1 MLNQKKLGL
10 GVEDFKEIITFD
22 YYYIDK
28 TKFIEEILLD
38 GAKIKLFCRPRRF
51 GKTLNI
57 STLRYFFDIKNREK
71 NRKLFNG
78 LYIENSPMINEQGK
92 YPVIFLTMKGI
103 DSSSWNGA
111 IKNIRDKIFELYNE
125 YDGKINHILTKNENK
140 VFNKFAGKES
150 DEEEL
155 KTSLSF
161 LTSLLYKYYNQ
172 KVIVLIDEYDSPIIS
187 AYENGYYNEA
197 VNFFKGFYGDVL
209 KTNEYLHMGVLTGIV
224 RVAQA
229 GIFSD
234 LNNIENYTILN
245 KKYSQYFGLL
255 EAEVEKALQDYDVS
269 YKLEEVK
276 SWYNGYRFGDSE
288 VYNPLSILKFL
299 SNQELGA
306 YWINTSGNA
315 VIKELLKNSDK
326 MVFDTL
332 NNLFNGKETVVYIS
346 QSIALGN
353 NLSPDDL
360 WELLLFSGYLTVKEK
375 IDMNTYFVR
384 IPNNEIMTFF
394 KNLFVDII
402 FNGLGTISRLKV
414 ALLTKNLEEIISC
427 LENLVLNAMST
438 YDIRNKEAQNSDK
451 NLRLCL
457 NNHSRSEE
465 LLDYWKNP
473 YQTLLEGFLYGL
485 EGTYLSIPN
494 FESGDGRPDIILKPI
509 LKNKPAYILEL
520 KRLKDRTV
528 EKELEEAL
536 NQIKTN
542 RYDTLLKREG
552 INDITNIAL
561 VFDGKRVYHKIE
573 K

>member
-1 MLNQKKLGL
+1 MSKQKRLGL
-10 GVEDFKEIITFD
+10 GVDDFKKIRTLD

-28 TKFIEEILLD
+28 TKFIEDILLD
-38 GAKIKLFCRPRRF
+38 GADIKLLCRPRRF
-51 GKTLNI
+51 GKTLNM
-57 STLRYFFDIKNREK
+57 STLRYFFDIENKEE

-78 LYIENSPMINEQGK
+78 LYIENSPMIREQGK
-92 YPVIFLTMKGI
+92 YPVIFISFKGI
-103 DSSSWNGA
+103 NTLTFENLIERIKDRISTLYRSYSFL
-111 IKNIRDKIFELYNE
+111 IKNFNEFEIE
-125 YDGKINHILTKNENK
+125 KFKNITNS
-140 VFNKFAGKES
+140 NIDTIQLES
-150 DEEEL
+150 
-155 KTSLSF
+155 SLLF
-161 LTSLLYKYYNQ
+161 LSEVLYKYYDE
-172 KVIVLIDEYDSPIIS
+172 KVIILIDEYDIPLLT

-197 VNFFKGFYGDVL
+197 ITFFKGFYGDVL

-245 KKYSQYFGLL
+245 KKYSQHFGLL
-255 EAEVEKALQDYDVS
+255 ENEVEKALQDYNVS

-276 SWYNGYRFGDSE
+276 SWYNGYRFGNSE

-299 SNQELGA
+299 STEELGA
-306 YWINTSGNA
+306 YWINTSGNTL
-315 VIKELLKNSDK
+315 IKELLKNSDK
-326 MVFDTL
+326 TVFDTL

-346 QSIALGN
+346 QSITLGN

-414 ALLTKNLEEIISC
+414 ALLTKNLDEIVSC
-427 LENLVLNAMST
+427 LENLVVNAMST
-438 YDIRNKEAQNSDK
+438 YDTDK
-451 NLRLCL
+451 RY
-457 NNHSRSEE
+457 E
-465 LLDYWKNP
+465 NP
-473 YQTLLEGFLYGL
+473 YQTLLAGFLHGL

-494 FESGDGRPDIILKPI
+494 FESGDGRPDIILKPMA
-509 LKNKPAYILEL
+509 KNKPAYILEL
-520 KRLKDRTV
+520 KRLKDRPV

-536 NQIKTN
+536 NQIKIN

-552 INDITNIAL
+552 ISDITNIAL
-561 VFDGKRVYHKIE
+561 VFDRKRVYHKIE

>member
-1 MLNQKKLGL
+1 MSKQKRLGL
-10 GVEDFKEIITFD
+10 GVEDFKKIRTLD

-28 TKFIEEILLD
+28 TKFIEDILLD
-38 GAKIKLFCRPRRF
+38 GADIKLFCRPRRF
-51 GKTLNI
+51 GKTLNM
-57 STLRYFFDIKNREK
+57 STLRYFFDIENKEE

-78 LYIENSPMINEQGK
+78 LYIENSPMISEQGK
-92 YPVIFLTMKGI
+92 YPVIFFTMKDIRGNNFKEFI
-103 DSSSWNGA
+103 EDIELLIISI
-111 IKNIRDKIFELYNE
+111 IKEYQGLKDVCFPEEIQLFENLQFR
-125 YDGKINHILTKNENK
+125 KASL
-140 VFNKFAGKES
+140 S
-150 DEEEL
+150 EL
-155 KTSLSF
+155 KRALKFITE
-161 LTSLLYKYYNQ
+161 LLYRKYNQ
-172 KVIVLIDEYDSPIIS
+172 QVILLIDEYDYPIIT
-187 AYENGYYNEA
+187 AYEKGYYDE
-197 VNFFKGFYGDVL
+197 VKDFIKGFYGDVL

-245 KKYSQYFGLL
+245 KKYSQHFGLL
-255 EAEVEKALQDYDVS
+255 EDEVEKALQDYNVS
-269 YKLEEVK
+269 YKLDEVK

-299 SNQELGA
+299 STEELGA
-306 YWINTSGNA
+306 YWINTSGNTL
-315 VIKELLKNSDK
+315 IKELLKNSDK
-326 MVFDTL
+326 TVFDTL

-346 QSIALGN
+346 QSITLGN

-402 FNGLGTISRLKV
+402 FNGLGTISRLKI
-414 ALLTKNLEEIISC
+414 ALLTKNLDEIVSC
-427 LENLVLNAMST
+427 LENLVVNAMST
-438 YDIRNKEAQNSDK
+438 YDTDK
-451 NLRLCL
+451 RY
-457 NNHSRSEE
+457 E
-465 LLDYWKNP
+465 NP
-473 YQTLLEGFLYGL
+473 YQTLLAGFLHGL

-509 LKNKPAYILEL
+509 AKNKPAYILEL
-520 KRLKDRTV
+520 KRLKDRPV

-536 NQIKTN
+536 NQIKIN

-561 VFDGKRVYHKIE
+561 VFDRKRVYHKIE

>member
-1 MLNQKKLGL
+1 MPKQKRLGL

-28 TKFIEEILLD
+28 TKLIEEILFD

-51 GKTLNI
+51 GKTLNM
-57 STLRYFFDIKNREK
+57 STLRYFFDIENKEE

-78 LYIENSPMINEQGK
+78 LYIENSPMISEQGK
-92 YPVIFLTMKGI
+92 YPVIFFTMKDIRGNNFKEFI
-103 DSSSWNGA
+103 EDIELLIISI
-111 IKNIRDKIFELYNE
+111 IKEYQGLKDVCFPEEIQLFENLQFR
-125 YDGKINHILTKNENK
+125 KASL
-140 VFNKFAGKES
+140 S
-150 DEEEL
+150 EL
-155 KTSLSF
+155 KRALKFITE
-161 LTSLLYKYYNQ
+161 LLYRKNNQ
-172 KVIVLIDEYDSPIIS
+172 QVILLIDEYDYPIIT
-187 AYENGYYNEA
+187 AYEKGYYDE
-197 VNFFKGFYGDVL
+197 VKDFIKGFYGDVL

-245 KKYSQYFGLL
+245 KKYSQHFGLL
-255 EAEVEKALQDYDVS
+255 ENEVEKALQDYNVS
-269 YKLEEVK
+269 YKLDEVK

-299 SNQELGA
+299 STEELGA
-306 YWINTSGNA
+306 YWINTSGNTL
-315 VIKELLKNSDK
+315 IKELLKNSDK
-326 MVFDTL
+326 TVFDTL

-346 QSIALGN
+346 QSITLGN

-402 FNGLGTISRLKV
+402 FNGLGTISRLKI
-414 ALLTKNLEEIISC
+414 ALLTKNLDEIVSC

-438 YDIRNKEAQNSDK
+438 YDTDK
-451 NLRLCL
+451 RY
-457 NNHSRSEE
+457 E
-465 LLDYWKNP
+465 NP
-473 YQTLLEGFLYGL
+473 YQTLLAGFLHGL

-494 FESGDGRPDIILKPI
+494 FESGDGRPDIILKPMA
-509 LKNKPAYILEL
+509 KNKPAYILEL
-520 KRLKDRTV
+520 KRLKDRSV
-528 EKELEEAL
+528 EKELDEAL
-536 NQIKTN
+536 NQIKIN

>member
-1 MLNQKKLGL
+1 MSKQKRLGL
-10 GVEDFKEIITFD
+10 GVDDFKKIRTLD

-28 TKFIEEILLD
+28 TKFIEDILLD
-38 GAKIKLFCRPRRF
+38 GADIKLLCRPRRF
-51 GKTLNI
+51 GKTLNM
-57 STLRYFFDIKNREK
+57 STLRYFFDIENKEE

-78 LYIENSPMINEQGK
+78 LYIENSPMISEQGK
-92 YPVIFLTMKGI
+92 YPVIFISFKGI
-103 DSSSWNGA
+103 NTLTFENLIERIKDRISTLYRSYSFL
-111 IKNIRDKIFELYNE
+111 IKNFNEFEIE
-125 YDGKINHILTKNENK
+125 KFKNITNS
-140 VFNKFAGKES
+140 NIDTIQLES
-150 DEEEL
+150 
-155 KTSLSF
+155 SLLF
-161 LTSLLYKYYNQ
+161 LSEVLYKYYDE
-172 KVIVLIDEYDSPIIS
+172 KVIILIDEYDIPLLT

-197 VNFFKGFYGDVL
+197 INFFKGFYGDVL

-245 KKYSQYFGLL
+245 KKYSQHFGLL
-255 EAEVEKALQDYDVS
+255 ENEVEKALQDYNVS
-269 YKLEEVK
+269 YKLDEVK

-299 SNQELGA
+299 STEELGA
-306 YWINTSGNA
+306 YWINTSGNTL
-315 VIKELLKNSDK
+315 IKELLKNSDK
-326 MVFDTL
+326 TVFDTL

-346 QSIALGN
+346 QSITLGN

-414 ALLTKNLEEIISC
+414 ALLTKNLDEIVSC

-438 YDIRNKEAQNSDK
+438 YDTDK
-451 NLRLCL
+451 RY
-457 NNHSRSEE
+457 E
-465 LLDYWKNP
+465 NP
-473 YQTLLEGFLYGL
+473 YQTLLAGFLHGL

-494 FESGDGRPDIILKPI
+494 FESGDGRPDIILKPMA
-509 LKNKPAYILEL
+509 KNKPAYILEL
-520 KRLKDRTV
+520 KRLKDRPV

-536 NQIKTN
+536 NQIKIN

>member
-1 MLNQKKLGL
+1 MSKQKRLGL
-10 GVEDFKEIITFD
+10 GVDDFKKIRTLD

-28 TKFIEEILLD
+28 TKFIEDILLD
-38 GAKIKLFCRPRRF
+38 GADIKLLCRPRRF
-51 GKTLNI
+51 GKTLNM
-57 STLRYFFDIKNREK
+57 STLRYFFDIENKEE

-78 LYIENSPMINEQGK
+78 LYIENSPMISEQGK
-92 YPVIFLTMKGI
+92 YPVIFFTMKDIRGNNFKEFI
-103 DSSSWNGA
+103 EDIELLIISI
-111 IKNIRDKIFELYNE
+111 IKEYQGLKDVCFPEEIQLFENLQFR
-125 YDGKINHILTKNENK
+125 KASL
-140 VFNKFAGKES
+140 S
-150 DEEEL
+150 EL
-155 KTSLSF
+155 KRALKFITE
-161 LTSLLYKYYNQ
+161 LLYRKYNQ
-172 KVIVLIDEYDSPIIS
+172 QVILLIDEYDYPIIT
-187 AYENGYYNEA
+187 AYEKGYYDE
-197 VNFFKGFYGDVL
+197 VKDFIKGFYGDVL

-245 KKYSQYFGLL
+245 KKYSQHFGLL
-255 EAEVEKALQDYDVS
+255 EDEVEKALQDYNVS
-269 YKLEEVK
+269 YKLDEVK
-276 SWYNGYRFGDSE
+276 SWYNGYRFGNSE

-299 SNQELGA
+299 STEELGA
-306 YWINTSGNA
+306 YWINTSGNTL
-315 VIKELLKNSDK
+315 IKELLKNSDK
-326 MVFDTL
+326 TVFDTL

-346 QSIALGN
+346 QSITLGN

-402 FNGLGTISRLKV
+402 FNGLGTISRLKI
-414 ALLTKNLEEIISC
+414 ALLTKNLDEIVRC
-427 LENLVLNAMST
+427 LENLVVNAMST
-438 YDIRNKEAQNSDK
+438 YDTDK
-451 NLRLCL
+451 RY
-457 NNHSRSEE
+457 E
-465 LLDYWKNP
+465 NP
-473 YQTLLEGFLYGL
+473 YQTLLAGFLHGL

-509 LKNKPAYILEL
+509 AKNKPAYILEL
-520 KRLKDRTV
+520 KRLKDRPV

-536 NQIKTN
+536 NQIKIN

-552 INDITNIAL
+552 ISDITNIAL
-561 VFDGKRVYHKIE
+561 VFDRKRVYHKIE

>member
-1 MLNQKKLGL
+1 MFKQKKLGL

-28 TKFIEEILLD
+28 TKFIEDILLD

-51 GKTLNI
+51 GKTLNM
-57 STLRYFFDIKNREK
+57 STLRYFFDIENREE

-78 LYIENSPMINEQGK
+78 LYIENSPMMREQGK
-92 YPVIFLTMKGI
+92 YPIIFISMKGI
-103 DSSSWNGA
+103 GGLTWKVSFNSIKSKIKELFREYIFLIDSLDKYTLMEFEKYLTSDFDEVLS
-111 IKNIRDKIFELYNE
+111 KN
-125 YDGKINHILTKNENK
+125 
-140 VFNKFAGKES
+140 S
-150 DEEEL
+150 L
-155 KTSLSF
+155 KF
-161 LTSLLYKYYNQ
+161 LTEILYKFYKE
-172 KVIVLIDEYDSPIIS
+172 KVILLIDEYDSPIIS

-197 VNFFKGFYGDVL
+197 INFFKGFYGDVL

-255 EAEVEKALQDYDVS
+255 EDEVKKALLDYDVS
-269 YKLEEVK
+269 YKLEAVK

-299 SNQELGA
+299 STQELGA

-315 VIKELLKNSDK
+315 LIKELLKNSDK
-326 MVFDTL
+326 TVFDIL

-375 IDMNTYFVR
+375 IDMNTYFVK
-384 IPNNEIMTFF
+384 IPNKEIMTFF

-438 YDIRNKEAQNSDK
+438 YDTDK
-451 NLRLCL
+451 RY
-457 NNHSRSEE
+457 E
-465 LLDYWKNP
+465 NP

-528 EKELEEAL
+528 EKELDEAL

-542 RYDTLLKREG
+542 RYDTLLKKEE

-573 K
+573 R

>member
-1 MLNQKKLGL
+1 MLNKKKLGL
-10 GVEDFKEIITFD
+10 GVEDFKEIISFD

-51 GKTLNI
+51 GKTLNM
-57 STLRYFFDIKNREK
+57 STLRYFFDIKNRED

-103 DSSSWNGA
+103 DSSNWNGA

-125 YDGKINHILTKNENK
+125 YDGKINHILTENENK

-187 AYENGYYNEA
+187 AYENGYYSEA
-197 VNFFKGFYGDVL
+197 ITFFKGLYGNVL
-209 KTNEYLHMGVLTGIV
+209 KTNQYLHMGVLTGIV

-245 KKYSQYFGLL
+245 DEYSQYFGLL
-255 EAEVEKALQDYDVS
+255 EEEVEKSLLDYGVS
-269 YKLEEVK
+269 YKLEEVRF
-276 SWYNGYRFGDSE
+276 WYNGYKFGDSE

-299 SNQELGA
+299 KTKKLEA

-315 VIKELLKNSDK
+315 LIKELLKNSDK
-326 MVFDTL
+326 TVFDTL
-332 NNLFNGKETVVYIS
+332 NKLFNGKETVVYIS

-375 IDMNTYFVR
+375 IDMNTYFVK

-402 FNGLGTISRLKV
+402 FNGLGTINKLKF
-414 ALLTKNLEEIISC
+414 ALSTKNLDEIISY

-438 YDIRNKEAQNSDK
+438 YDTDK
-451 NLRLCL
+451 RY
-457 NNHSRSEE
+457 E
-465 LLDYWKNP
+465 NP
-473 YQTLLEGFLYGL
+473 YQTLLAGFLYGL

-509 LKNKPAYILEL
+509 AKNKPAYILEL
-520 KRLKDRTV
+520 KRLKDRPV

-536 NQIKTN
+536 NQIKLN

-561 VFDGKRVYHKIE
+561 VFDRKRVYHKIE

>member
-1 MLNQKKLGL
+1 MLKQKKLGL

-28 TKFIEEILLD
+28 TKFIEDILFD

-51 GKTLNI
+51 GKTLNM
-57 STLRYFFDIKNREK
+57 STLRYFFDIKNREE
-71 NRKLFNG
+71 NRKLFND
-78 LYIENSPMINEQGK
+78 LYIENSPMISEQGK
-92 YPVIFLTMKGI
+92 YPVIFFSMKDIRGNNFKEFI
-103 DSSSWNGA
+103 EEIELLIINI
-111 IKNIRDKIFELYNE
+111 IKEYQGLKNMCFPEEIQLFENLQFRKAN
-125 YDGKINHILTKNENK
+125 
-140 VFNKFAGKES
+140 FS
-150 DEEEL
+150 EL
-155 KTSLSF
+155 KRALKFITE
-161 LTSLLYKYYNQ
+161 LLYRKYNQ
-172 KVIVLIDEYDSPIIS
+172 QVILLIDEYDYPIIT
-187 AYENGYYNEA
+187 AYEKGYYDE
-197 VNFFKGFYGDVL
+197 VKDFIKGFYGDVL
-209 KTNEYLHMGVLTGIV
+209 KTNQYLHMGVLTGIV

-245 KKYSQYFGLL
+245 DEYSQYFGLL
-255 EAEVEKALQDYDVS
+255 EDEVEKSLQDYGVS
-269 YKLEEVK
+269 YKLDEVK
-276 SWYNGYRFGDSE
+276 SWYNGYKFGDSE

-299 SNQELGA
+299 KTKKLEA
-306 YWINTSGNA
+306 YWINTSGNTL
-315 VIKELLKNSDK
+315 IKELLKNSEK

-332 NNLFNGKETVVYIS
+332 NNLFNRKETVVYIS
-346 QSIALGN
+346 QSIALGS
-353 NLSPDDL
+353 NLSSDDL

-414 ALLTKNLEEIISC
+414 ALLTKNLDEIISC

-438 YDIRNKEAQNSDK
+438 YDTDK
-451 NLRLCL
+451 RY
-457 NNHSRSEE
+457 E
-465 LLDYWKNP
+465 NP
-473 YQTLLEGFLYGL
+473 YQTLLAGFLYGL
-485 EGTYLSIPN
+485 EGTYFSIPN

-509 LKNKPAYILEL
+509 EKNKPAYILEL

-528 EKELEEAL
+528 EKELGEAL
-536 NQIKTN
+536 NQIKVN

-552 INDITNIAL
+552 IADITNIAL

>member
-28 TKFIEEILLD
+28 TKFIEDILFD
-38 GAKIKLFCRPRRF
+38 GSKIKLFCRPRRF
-51 GKTLNI
+51 GKTLNM
-57 STLRYFFDIKNREK
+57 STLRYFFDIKNREE

-78 LYIENSPMINEQGK
+78 LYIENSPMMSEQGK

-125 YDGKINHILTKNENK
+125 YDGKINHILTENENK

-187 AYENGYYNEA
+187 AYENGYYSEA
-197 VNFFKGFYGDVL
+197 ITFFKGLYGNVL
-209 KTNEYLHMGVLTGIV
+209 KTNQYLHMGVLTGIV

-245 KKYSQYFGLL
+245 DEYSQYFGLL
-255 EAEVEKALQDYDVS
+255 EEEVEKALLDYGVS

-276 SWYNGYRFGDSE
+276 SWYNGYKFGDSE

-299 SNQELGA
+299 KTKRLEA
-306 YWINTSGNA
+306 YWVNTSGNA
-315 VIKELLKNSDK
+315 LIKELLKNSDK
-326 MVFDTL
+326 TVFDTL

-346 QSIALGN
+346 QSIALGK

-375 IDMNTYFVR
+375 IDMSTYFVK

-402 FNGLGTISRLKV
+402 FNGLGTINKLKF
-414 ALLTKNLEEIISC
+414 ALSTKNLDEIISC

-438 YDIRNKEAQNSDK
+438 YDTDK
-451 NLRLCL
+451 RY
-457 NNHSRSEE
+457 E
-465 LLDYWKNP
+465 NP
-473 YQTLLEGFLYGL
+473 YQTLLAGFLYGL
-485 EGTYLSIPN
+485 EGAYFSVPN

-509 LKNKPAYILEL
+509 VKNKPAYILEL
-520 KRLKDRTV
+520 KRLKDRPV
-528 EKELEEAL
+528 EKELDEAL
-536 NQIKTN
+536 NQIKIN

>member
-10 GVEDFKEIITFD
+10 GVEDFKEIIEQD

-28 TKFIEEILLD
+28 TKFIEELLLD

-51 GKTLNI
+51 GKTLNM
-57 STLRYFFDIKNREK
+57 STLRYFFDIENREE

-78 LYIENSPMINEQGK
+78 LYIENSPMMREQGK
-92 YPVIFLTMKGI
+92 YPLIFISMKGI
-103 DSSSWNGA
+103 GGLNWEVSFNSIKSKIKELFREYIFLIDSLDKYTLMEFEKYLTSDFDEALS
-111 IKNIRDKIFELYNE
+111 KN
-125 YDGKINHILTKNENK
+125 
-140 VFNKFAGKES
+140 S
-150 DEEEL
+150 L
-155 KTSLSF
+155 KF
-161 LTSLLYKYYNQ
+161 LTEILYKFYKE
-172 KVIVLIDEYDSPIIS
+172 KVILLIDEYDSPIIS

-197 VNFFKGFYGDVL
+197 INFFKGFYGDVL

-255 EAEVEKALQDYDVS
+255 EDEVEKALLDYDVS

-299 SNQELGA
+299 STQELGA

-315 VIKELLKNSDK
+315 LIKELLKNSDK
-326 MVFDTL
+326 MVFDIL
-332 NNLFNGKETVVYIS
+332 NSLFNGKETVVYIS

-360 WELLLFSGYLTVKEK
+360 WELLLFSGYLTIKEK

-394 KNLFVDII
+394 KNLYVDII

-414 ALLTKNLEEIISC
+414 ALLTKNLDEIISC

-438 YDIRNKEAQNSDK
+438 YDTDK
-451 NLRLCL
+451 RY
-457 NNHSRSEE
+457 E
-465 LLDYWKNP
+465 NP
-473 YQTLLEGFLYGL
+473 YQNLLAGFLHGL
-485 EGTYLSIPN
+485 EGTYFSIPN
-494 FESGDGRPDIILKPI
+494 YESGYGRPDLILKPVV
-509 LKNKPAYILEL
+509 KTKPAYILEL
-520 KRLKDRTV
+520 KRLKDRAV
-528 EKELEEAL
+528 EKELDEAL

>member
-1 MLNQKKLGL
+1 MLKQKKLGL
-10 GVEDFKEIITFD
+10 GVEDFKEIITSD

-28 TKFIEEILLD
+28 TKFVEDILLD

-51 GKTLNI
+51 GKTLNM
-57 STLRYFFDIKNREK
+57 STLKYFFDIENRED

-78 LYIENSPMINEQGK
+78 LYIENSPMIKEQGK

-103 DSSSWNGA
+103 DSSNWNGA
-111 IKNIRDKIFELYNE
+111 IKNVRDKIFKLYSE
-125 YDGKINHILTKNENK
+125 YDGKINYILTDNENK

-172 KVIVLIDEYDSPIIS
+172 KVIILIDEYDSPIIS

-245 KKYSQYFGLL
+245 RKYSQYFGLL

-276 SWYNGYRFGDSE
+276 SWYNGYKFGDSE

-306 YWINTSGNA
+306 YWINTSGNTL
-315 VIKELLKNSDK
+315 IKELLKNSDK

-332 NNLFNGKETVVYIS
+332 NNLFYGKETVVYIS

-414 ALLTKNLEEIISC
+414 ALLSKNLDEVISC
-427 LENLVLNAMST
+427 FENLVLNAMST
-438 YDIRNKEAQNSDK
+438 YDTDK
-451 NLRLCL
+451 RY
-457 NNHSRSEE
+457 E
-465 LLDYWKNP
+465 NP
-473 YQTLLEGFLYGL
+473 YQTLLAGFLHGL
-485 EGTYLSIPN
+485 EGTYFSLPN
-494 FESGDGRPDIILKPI
+494 FESGDGRADIILKPVV
-509 LKNKPAYILEL
+509 KNKPAYILEL
-520 KRLKDRTV
+520 KRLKDRTI

-536 NQIKTN
+536 NQIKIN
-542 RYDTLLKREG
+542 RYNTLLKREG
-552 INDITNIAL
+552 VTDITNIAL

>member
-1 MLNQKKLGL
+1 MSKQKRLGL
-10 GVEDFKEIITFD
+10 GVDDFKKIRTLD

-28 TKFIEEILLD
+28 TKFIEDILLD
-38 GAKIKLFCRPRRF
+38 GADIKLLCRPRRF
-51 GKTLNI
+51 GKTLNM
-57 STLRYFFDIKNREK
+57 STLRYFFDIENKEE

-78 LYIENSPMINEQGK
+78 LYIENSPMISEQGK
-92 YPVIFLTMKGI
+92 YPVIFFTMKDIRGNNFKEFI
-103 DSSSWNGA
+103 EDIELLIISI
-111 IKNIRDKIFELYNE
+111 IKEYQGLKDVCFPEEIQLFENLQFR
-125 YDGKINHILTKNENK
+125 KASL
-140 VFNKFAGKES
+140 S
-150 DEEEL
+150 EL
-155 KTSLSF
+155 KRALKFITE
-161 LTSLLYKYYNQ
+161 LLYRKYNQ
-172 KVIVLIDEYDSPIIS
+172 QVILLIDEYDYPIIT
-187 AYENGYYNEA
+187 AYEKGYYDE
-197 VNFFKGFYGDVL
+197 VKDFIKGFYGDVL

-245 KKYSQYFGLL
+245 KKYSQHFGLL
-255 EAEVEKALQDYDVS
+255 ENEVEKALQDYNVS
-269 YKLEEVK
+269 YKLDEVK

-299 SNQELGA
+299 STEELGA
-306 YWINTSGNA
+306 YWINTSGNTL
-315 VIKELLKNSDK
+315 IKELLKNSDK
-326 MVFDTL
+326 TVFDTL

-346 QSIALGN
+346 QSITLGN

-402 FNGLGTISRLKV
+402 FNGLGTISRLKI
-414 ALLTKNLEEIISC
+414 ALLTKNLDEIVSC
-427 LENLVLNAMST
+427 LENLVVNAMST
-438 YDIRNKEAQNSDK
+438 YDTDK
-451 NLRLCL
+451 RY
-457 NNHSRSEE
+457 E
-465 LLDYWKNP
+465 NP
-473 YQTLLEGFLYGL
+473 YQTLLAGFLHGL

-494 FESGDGRPDIILKPI
+494 FESGDGRPDIILKPMA
-509 LKNKPAYILEL
+509 KNKPAYILEL
-520 KRLKDRTV
+520 KRLKDRPV

-536 NQIKTN
+536 NQIKIN
-542 RYDTLLKREG
+542 RYDTILKREE

>member
-28 TKFIEEILLD
+28 TKFIEDILFD

-51 GKTLNI
+51 GKTLNM
-57 STLRYFFDIKNREK
+57 STLKYFFDIKNREE
-71 NRKLFNG
+71 NRKLFNN
-78 LYIENSPMINEQGK
+78 LYIENSPMISEQGK
-92 YPVIFLTMKGI
+92 YPVIFFTMKDIRGNNFKEFI
-103 DSSSWNGA
+103 EDIELLILSI
-111 IKNIRDKIFELYNE
+111 IKEYQGLKSMCFPEEIQLFENLQFRKAN
-125 YDGKINHILTKNENK
+125 L
-140 VFNKFAGKES
+140 S
-150 DEEEL
+150 EL
-155 KTSLSF
+155 KRALKFITE
-161 LTSLLYKYYNQ
+161 LLYRKYHQ
-172 KVIVLIDEYDSPIIS
+172 QVILLIDEYDYPIIT
-187 AYENGYYNEA
+187 AYEKGYYDD
-197 VNFFKGFYGDVL
+197 VKDFIKGFYGDVL
-209 KTNEYLHMGVLTGIV
+209 KTNQYLHMGVLTGIV

-255 EAEVEKALQDYDVS
+255 EDEVGKALQDYNVS
-269 YKLEEVK
+269 YKLDEIK
-276 SWYNGYRFGDSE
+276 TWYNGYKFGDSE

-299 SNQELGA
+299 STQELGA

-315 VIKELLKNSDK
+315 LIKELLKNSDK
-326 MVFDTL
+326 TVFDTL

-375 IDMNTYFVR
+375 IDMSTYFVR

-414 ALLTKNLEEIISC
+414 ALSTKNLDEIVSC
-427 LENLVLNAMST
+427 FENLVLNAMST
-438 YDIRNKEAQNSDK
+438 YDTDK
-451 NLRLCL
+451 RY
-457 NNHSRSEE
+457 E
-465 LLDYWKNP
+465 NP
-473 YQTLLEGFLYGL
+473 YQNLLAGFLHGL
-485 EGTYLSIPN
+485 EGTYFSIPN
-494 FESGDGRPDIILKPI
+494 FESGYGRPDIILKPVA
-509 LKNKPAYILEL
+509 KNKPAYILEL
-520 KRLKDRTV
+520 KRLKDRSV
-528 EKELEEAL
+528 EKELDEAL
-536 NQIKTN
+536 NQIKLN

>member
-1 MLNQKKLGL
+1 MLNKKKLGL
-10 GVEDFKEIITFD
+10 GVEDFKEIISFD

-51 GKTLNI
+51 GKTLNM
-57 STLRYFFDIKNREK
+57 STLRYFFDIKNRED

-103 DSSSWNGA
+103 DSSNWNGA

-125 YDGKINHILTKNENK
+125 YDGKINHILTENENK

-187 AYENGYYNEA
+187 AYENGYYSEA
-197 VNFFKGFYGDVL
+197 ITFFKGLYGNVL
-209 KTNEYLHMGVLTGIV
+209 KTNQYLHTGVLTGIV

-245 KKYSQYFGLL
+245 DEYSQYFGLL
-255 EAEVEKALQDYDVS
+255 EEEVEKSLLDYGVS

-276 SWYNGYRFGDSE
+276 SWYNGYKFGDSE

-299 SNQELGA
+299 KTKKLEA
-306 YWINTSGNA
+306 FWINTSGNA
-315 VIKELLKNSDK
+315 LIKELLKNSDK
-326 MVFDTL
+326 TVFDTL

-375 IDMNTYFVR
+375 IEMSTYFVK

-402 FNGLGTISRLKV
+402 FNGLGTINKLKF
-414 ALLTKNLEEIISC
+414 ALSTKNLDEIISC

-438 YDIRNKEAQNSDK
+438 YDTDK
-451 NLRLCL
+451 RY
-457 NNHSRSEE
+457 E
-465 LLDYWKNP
+465 NP
-473 YQTLLEGFLYGL
+473 YQTLLAGFLYGL
-485 EGTYLSIPN
+485 EGAYFSVPN

-509 LKNKPAYILEL
+509 AKNKPAYILEL
-520 KRLKDRTV
+520 KRLKDRPV

-536 NQIKTN
+536 NQIKLN

>member
-1 MLNQKKLGL
+1 MLNKKKLGL
-10 GVEDFKEIITFD
+10 GVEDFKEIISFD

-51 GKTLNI
+51 GKTLNM
-57 STLRYFFDIKNREK
+57 STLRYFFDIKNREE

-78 LYIENSPMINEQGK
+78 LYIENSPMISEQGK

-111 IKNIRDKIFELYNE
+111 LKNIRDKIFELYNE
-125 YDGKINHILTKNENK
+125 YDGKINHILTENENK

-187 AYENGYYNEA
+187 AYENGYYSEA
-197 VNFFKGFYGDVL
+197 ITFFKGLYGNVL
-209 KTNEYLHMGVLTGIV
+209 KTNQYLHMGVLTGIV

-245 KKYSQYFGLL
+245 DEYSQYFGLL
-255 EAEVEKALQDYDVS
+255 EEEVEKALLDYGVS

-276 SWYNGYRFGDSE
+276 SWYSGYKFGDSE

-299 SNQELGA
+299 KTKRLEA

-315 VIKELLKNSDK
+315 LIKELLKNFDK
-326 MVFDTL
+326 TVFDAL

-375 IDMNTYFVR
+375 IDMNTYFVK

-402 FNGLGTISRLKV
+402 FNGLGTINKLKF
-414 ALLTKNLEEIISC
+414 ALSTKNLDEIISY

-438 YDIRNKEAQNSDK
+438 YDTDK
-451 NLRLCL
+451 RY
-457 NNHSRSEE
+457 E
-465 LLDYWKNP
+465 NP
-473 YQTLLEGFLYGL
+473 YQTLLAGFLYGL
-485 EGTYLSIPN
+485 EGAYFSVPN
-494 FESGDGRPDIILKPI
+494 FESGDGRPDIILKPVV
-509 LKNKPAYILEL
+509 KNKPAYILEL
-520 KRLKDRTV
+520 KRLKDRPV

-536 NQIKTN
+536 NQIKLN

>member
-1 MLNQKKLGL
+1 MSKQKRLGL
-10 GVEDFKEIITFD
+10 GVEDFKKIRTLD

-28 TKFIEEILLD
+28 TKFIEDILLD
-38 GAKIKLFCRPRRF
+38 GADIKLLCRPRRF
-51 GKTLNI
+51 GKTLNM
-57 STLRYFFDIKNREK
+57 STLRYFFDIENKEE

-78 LYIENSPMINEQGK
+78 LYIENSPMISEQGK
-92 YPVIFLTMKGI
+92 YPVIFFTMKDIRGNNFKEFI
-103 DSSSWNGA
+103 EDIELLIISI
-111 IKNIRDKIFELYNE
+111 IKEYQGLKDVCFPEEIQLFENLQFR
-125 YDGKINHILTKNENK
+125 KASL
-140 VFNKFAGKES
+140 S
-150 DEEEL
+150 EL
-155 KTSLSF
+155 KRALKFITE
-161 LTSLLYKYYNQ
+161 LLYRKYNQ
-172 KVIVLIDEYDSPIIS
+172 QVILLIDEYDYPIIT
-187 AYENGYYNEA
+187 AYEKGYYDE
-197 VNFFKGFYGDVL
+197 VKDFIKGFYGDVL

-245 KKYSQYFGLL
+245 KKYSQHFGLL
-255 EAEVEKALQDYDVS
+255 EDEVEKALQDYNVS
-269 YKLEEVK
+269 YKLDEVK

-299 SNQELGA
+299 STEELGA
-306 YWINTSGNA
+306 YWINTSGNTL
-315 VIKELLKNSDK
+315 IKELLKNSDK
-326 MVFDTL
+326 TVFDTL

-346 QSIALGN
+346 QSITLGN

-402 FNGLGTISRLKV
+402 FNGLGTISRLKI
-414 ALLTKNLEEIISC
+414 ALLTKNLDEIVSC
-427 LENLVLNAMST
+427 LENLVVNAMST
-438 YDIRNKEAQNSDK
+438 YDTDK
-451 NLRLCL
+451 RY
-457 NNHSRSEE
+457 E
-465 LLDYWKNP
+465 NP
-473 YQTLLEGFLYGL
+473 YQTLLAGFLHGL

-509 LKNKPAYILEL
+509 AKNKPAYILEL
-520 KRLKDRTV
+520 KRLKDRPV

-536 NQIKTN
+536 NQIKIN

-552 INDITNIAL
+552 ISDITNIAL
-561 VFDGKRVYHKIE
+561 VFDRKRVYHKIE

>member
-1 MLNQKKLGL
+1 MLNKKKLGL
-10 GVEDFKEIITFD
+10 GVEDFKEIISFD

-51 GKTLNI
+51 GKTLNM
-57 STLRYFFDIKNREK
+57 STLRYFFDIKNRED

-103 DSSSWNGA
+103 DSSNWNGA

-125 YDGKINHILTKNENK
+125 YDGKINHILTENENK

-187 AYENGYYNEA
+187 AYENGYYSEA
-197 VNFFKGFYGDVL
+197 ITFFKGLYGNVL
-209 KTNEYLHMGVLTGIV
+209 KTNQYLHMGVLTGIV

-245 KKYSQYFGLL
+245 DEYSQYFGLL
-255 EAEVEKALQDYDVS
+255 EEEVEKALLDYGVS

-276 SWYNGYRFGDSE
+276 SWYNGYKFGDSE

-299 SNQELGA
+299 KTKKLEA
-306 YWINTSGNA
+306 YWVNTSGNA
-315 VIKELLKNSDK
+315 LIKELLKNANK
-326 MVFDTL
+326 TVFDTL

-375 IDMNTYFVR
+375 IEMSTYFVK

-402 FNGLGTISRLKV
+402 FNGLGTINKLKF
-414 ALLTKNLEEIISC
+414 ALSTKNLDEIISC

-438 YDIRNKEAQNSDK
+438 YDTDK
-451 NLRLCL
+451 RY
-457 NNHSRSEE
+457 E
-465 LLDYWKNP
+465 NP
-473 YQTLLEGFLYGL
+473 YQTLLAGFLYGL
-485 EGTYLSIPN
+485 EGAYFSVPN

-509 LKNKPAYILEL
+509 AKNKPAYILEL
-520 KRLKDRTV
+520 KRLKERPV

-536 NQIKTN
+536 NQIKLN

-561 VFDGKRVYHKIE
+561 VFDRKRVYHKIE

>member
-1 MLNQKKLGL
+1 MLNKKKLGL
-10 GVEDFKEIITFD
+10 GVEDFKEIISFD

-51 GKTLNI
+51 GKTLNM
-57 STLRYFFDIKNREK
+57 STLRYFFDIKNREE

-78 LYIENSPMINEQGK
+78 LYIENSPMISEQGK

-111 IKNIRDKIFELYNE
+111 LKNIRDKIFELYNE
-125 YDGKINHILTKNENK
+125 YDGKINHILTENENK

-187 AYENGYYNEA
+187 AYENGYYSEA
-197 VNFFKGFYGDVL
+197 ITFFKGLYGNVL

-245 KKYSQYFGLL
+245 DEYSQYFGLL
-255 EAEVEKALQDYDVS
+255 EEEFEKALLDYGVS

-276 SWYNGYRFGDSE
+276 SWYSGYKFGDSE

-299 SNQELGA
+299 KTKRLEA

-315 VIKELLKNSDK
+315 LIKELLKNSDK
-326 MVFDTL
+326 TVFDTL

-375 IDMNTYFVR
+375 IDMSTYFVK

-402 FNGLGTISRLKV
+402 FNGLGTINKLKF
-414 ALLTKNLEEIISC
+414 ALSTKNLDEIISY

-438 YDIRNKEAQNSDK
+438 YDTDK
-451 NLRLCL
+451 RY
-457 NNHSRSEE
+457 E
-465 LLDYWKNP
+465 NP
-473 YQTLLEGFLYGL
+473 YQTLLAGFLYGL
-485 EGTYLSIPN
+485 EGAYFSVPN
-494 FESGDGRPDIILKPI
+494 FESGDGRPDIILKPVV
-509 LKNKPAYILEL
+509 KNKPAYILEL
-520 KRLKDRTV
+520 KRLKDRPV

-536 NQIKTN
+536 NQIKLN

>member
-1 MLNQKKLGL
+1 MLNKKKLGL
-10 GVEDFKEIITFD
+10 GVEDFKEIISFD

-51 GKTLNI
+51 GKTLNM
-57 STLRYFFDIKNREK
+57 STLRYFFDIKNREE

-78 LYIENSPMINEQGK
+78 LYIENSPMISEQGK

-111 IKNIRDKIFELYNE
+111 LKNIRDKIFELYNE
-125 YDGKINHILTKNENK
+125 YDGKINHILTENENK

-187 AYENGYYNEA
+187 AYENGYYSEA
-197 VNFFKGFYGDVL
+197 ITFFKGLYGNVL
-209 KTNEYLHMGVLTGIV
+209 KTNQYLHMGVLTGIV

-245 KKYSQYFGLL
+245 DEYSQYFGLL
-255 EAEVEKALQDYDVS
+255 EEEVEKALLDYGVS

-276 SWYNGYRFGDSE
+276 SWYSGYKFGDSE

-299 SNQELGA
+299 KTKRLEA

-315 VIKELLKNSDK
+315 LIKELLKNSDK
-326 MVFDTL
+326 TVFDTL

-375 IDMNTYFVR
+375 IEMSTYFVK

-402 FNGLGTISRLKV
+402 FNGLGTINKLKF
-414 ALLTKNLEEIISC
+414 ALSTKNLDEIISY

-438 YDIRNKEAQNSDK
+438 YDTDK
-451 NLRLCL
+451 RY
-457 NNHSRSEE
+457 E
-465 LLDYWKNP
+465 NP
-473 YQTLLEGFLYGL
+473 YQTLLAGFLYGL
-485 EGTYLSIPN
+485 EGAYFSVPN
-494 FESGDGRPDIILKPI
+494 FESGDGRPDIILKPVV
-509 LKNKPAYILEL
+509 KNKPAYILEL
-520 KRLKDRTV
+520 KRLKDRPV

-536 NQIKTN
+536 NQIKLN

>member
-1 MLNQKKLGL
+1 MSKQKRLGL

-28 TKFIEEILLD
+28 TKLIEEILFD

-51 GKTLNI
+51 GKTLNM
-57 STLRYFFDIKNREK
+57 STLRYFFDIENKEE

-78 LYIENSPMINEQGK
+78 LYIENSPMISEQGK
-92 YPVIFLTMKGI
+92 YPVIFFTMKDIRGNNFKEFI
-103 DSSSWNGA
+103 EDIELLIISI
-111 IKNIRDKIFELYNE
+111 IKEYQGLKDVCFPEEIQLFENLQFR
-125 YDGKINHILTKNENK
+125 KASL
-140 VFNKFAGKES
+140 S
-150 DEEEL
+150 EL
-155 KTSLSF
+155 KRALKFITE
-161 LTSLLYKYYNQ
+161 LLYRKNNQ
-172 KVIVLIDEYDSPIIS
+172 QVILLIDEYDYPIIT
-187 AYENGYYNEA
+187 AYEKGYYDE
-197 VNFFKGFYGDVL
+197 VKDFIKGFYGDVL

-245 KKYSQYFGLL
+245 KKYSQHFGLL
-255 EAEVEKALQDYDVS
+255 ENEVEKALQDYNVS
-269 YKLEEVK
+269 YKLDEVK

-299 SNQELGA
+299 STEELGA
-306 YWINTSGNA
+306 YWINTSGNTL
-315 VIKELLKNSDK
+315 IKELLKNSDK
-326 MVFDTL
+326 TVFDTL

-346 QSIALGN
+346 QSITLGN

-402 FNGLGTISRLKV
+402 FNGLGTISRLKI
-414 ALLTKNLEEIISC
+414 ALLTKNLDEIVSC
-427 LENLVLNAMST
+427 LENLVVNAMST
-438 YDIRNKEAQNSDK
+438 YDTDK
-451 NLRLCL
+451 RY
-457 NNHSRSEE
+457 E
-465 LLDYWKNP
+465 NP
-473 YQTLLEGFLYGL
+473 YQTLLAGFLHGL

-494 FESGDGRPDIILKPI
+494 FESGDGRPDIILKPMA
-509 LKNKPAYILEL
+509 KNKPAYILEL
-520 KRLKDRTV
+520 KRLKDRSV
-528 EKELEEAL
+528 EKELDEAL
-536 NQIKTN
+536 NQIKIN

>member
-1 MLNQKKLGL
+1 MLNKKKLGL
-10 GVEDFKEIITFD
+10 GVEDFKEIISFD

-51 GKTLNI
+51 GKTLNM
-57 STLRYFFDIKNREK
+57 STLRYFFDIKNREE

-78 LYIENSPMINEQGK
+78 LYIENSPMISEQGK

-111 IKNIRDKIFELYNE
+111 LKNIRDKIFELYNE
-125 YDGKINHILTKNENK
+125 YDGKINHILTENENK

-187 AYENGYYNEA
+187 AYENGYYSEA
-197 VNFFKGFYGDVL
+197 ITFFKGLYGNVL
-209 KTNEYLHMGVLTGIV
+209 KTNQYLHMGVLTGIV

-245 KKYSQYFGLL
+245 DEYSQYFGLL
-255 EAEVEKALQDYDVS
+255 EEEVEKALLDYGVS
-269 YKLEEVK
+269 YKLDEVK
-276 SWYNGYRFGDSE
+276 SWYNGYKFGDSE

-299 SNQELGA
+299 KTKRLEA

-315 VIKELLKNSDK
+315 LIKELLKNSDK
-326 MVFDTL
+326 TVFDTL

-375 IDMNTYFVR
+375 IDMNTYFVK

-402 FNGLGTISRLKV
+402 FNGLGTINKLKF
-414 ALLTKNLEEIISC
+414 ALSTKNLDEIISY

-438 YDIRNKEAQNSDK
+438 YDTDK
-451 NLRLCL
+451 RY
-457 NNHSRSEE
+457 E
-465 LLDYWKNP
+465 NP
-473 YQTLLEGFLYGL
+473 YQTLLAGFLYGL
-485 EGTYLSIPN
+485 EGAYFSVPN

-509 LKNKPAYILEL
+509 AKNKPAYILEL
-520 KRLKDRTV
+520 KRLKDRPV

-536 NQIKTN
+536 NQIKLN

-561 VFDGKRVYHKIE
+561 VFDRKRVYHKIE

>member
-1 MLNQKKLGL
+1 MLNKKKLGL
-10 GVEDFKEIITFD
+10 GVEDFKEIISFD

-51 GKTLNI
+51 GKTLNM
-57 STLRYFFDIKNREK
+57 STLRYFFDIKNREE

-78 LYIENSPMINEQGK
+78 LYIENSPMISEQGK

-111 IKNIRDKIFELYNE
+111 LKNIRDKIFELYNE
-125 YDGKINHILTKNENK
+125 YDGKINHILTENENK

-187 AYENGYYNEA
+187 AYENGYYSEA
-197 VNFFKGFYGDVL
+197 ITFFKGLYGNVL
-209 KTNEYLHMGVLTGIV
+209 KTNQYLHMGVLTGIV

-245 KKYSQYFGLL
+245 DEYSQYFGLL
-255 EAEVEKALQDYDVS
+255 EEEFEKALLDYGVS

-276 SWYNGYRFGDSE
+276 SWYSGYKFGDSE

-299 SNQELGA
+299 KTKRLEA

-315 VIKELLKNSDK
+315 LIKELLKNSDK
-326 MVFDTL
+326 TVFDTL

-375 IDMNTYFVR
+375 IDMSTYFVK

-402 FNGLGTISRLKV
+402 FNGLGTINKLKF
-414 ALLTKNLEEIISC
+414 ALSTKNLDEIISY

-438 YDIRNKEAQNSDK
+438 YDTDK
-451 NLRLCL
+451 RY
-457 NNHSRSEE
+457 E
-465 LLDYWKNP
+465 NP
-473 YQTLLEGFLYGL
+473 YQTLLAGFLYGL
-485 EGTYLSIPN
+485 EGAYFSVPN
-494 FESGDGRPDIILKPI
+494 FESGDGRPDIILKPVV
-509 LKNKPAYILEL
+509 KNKPAYILEL
-520 KRLKDRTV
+520 KRLKDRPV

-536 NQIKTN
+536 NQIKLN

>member
-1 MLNQKKLGL
+1 MLNKKKLGL
-10 GVEDFKEIITFD
+10 GVEDFKEIISFD

-51 GKTLNI
+51 GKTLNM
-57 STLRYFFDIKNREK
+57 STLRYFFDIKNREE

-78 LYIENSPMINEQGK
+78 LYIENSPMISEQGK

-111 IKNIRDKIFELYNE
+111 LKNIRDKIFELYNE
-125 YDGKINHILTKNENK
+125 YDGKINHILTENENK

-187 AYENGYYNEA
+187 AYENGYYSEA
-197 VNFFKGFYGDVL
+197 ITFFKGLYGNVL

-245 KKYSQYFGLL
+245 DEYSQYFGLL
-255 EAEVEKALQDYDVS
+255 EEEVEKSLLDYGVS
-269 YKLEEVK
+269 YKLEEVRF
-276 SWYNGYRFGDSE
+276 WYNGYKFGDSE

-299 SNQELGA
+299 KTKKLEA

-315 VIKELLKNSDK
+315 LIKELLKNSDK
-326 MVFDTL
+326 TVFDTL
-332 NNLFNGKETVVYIS
+332 NKLFNGKETVVYIS

-375 IDMNTYFVR
+375 IDMNTYFVK

-402 FNGLGTISRLKV
+402 FNGLGTINKLKF
-414 ALLTKNLEEIISC
+414 ALSTKNLDEIISY

-438 YDIRNKEAQNSDK
+438 YDTDKRYENS
-451 NLRLCL
+451 
-457 NNHSRSEE
+457 
-465 LLDYWKNP
+465 
-473 YQTLLEGFLYGL
+473 YQTLLAGFLYGL

-509 LKNKPAYILEL
+509 AKNKPAYILEL
-520 KRLKDRTV
+520 KRLKDRPV

-536 NQIKTN
+536 NQIKLN

-561 VFDGKRVYHKIE
+561 VFDRKRVYHKIE

>member
-1 MLNQKKLGL
+1 MSKQKRLGL
-10 GVEDFKEIITFD
+10 GVEDFKKIRTLD

-28 TKFIEEILLD
+28 TKFIEDILLD
-38 GAKIKLFCRPRRF
+38 GADIKLLCRPRRF
-51 GKTLNI
+51 GKTLNM
-57 STLRYFFDIKNREK
+57 STLRYFFDIENKEE

-78 LYIENSPMINEQGK
+78 LYIENSPMISEQGK
-92 YPVIFLTMKGI
+92 YPVISISFKGI
-103 DSSSWNGA
+103 NTLTFENLIERIKDRISTLYRSYSFL
-111 IKNIRDKIFELYNE
+111 IKNFNEFEIE
-125 YDGKINHILTKNENK
+125 KFKNITNS
-140 VFNKFAGKES
+140 NIDTIQLES
-150 DEEEL
+150 
-155 KTSLSF
+155 SLLF
-161 LTSLLYKYYNQ
+161 LSEVLYKYYDE
-172 KVIVLIDEYDSPIIS
+172 KVIILIDEYDIPLLT

-197 VNFFKGFYGDVL
+197 ITFFKGFYGDVL

-245 KKYSQYFGLL
+245 KKYSQHFGLL
-255 EAEVEKALQDYDVS
+255 ENEVEKALQDYNVS
-269 YKLEEVK
+269 YKLDEVK

-299 SNQELGA
+299 STEELGA
-306 YWINTSGNA
+306 YWINTSGNTL
-315 VIKELLKNSDK
+315 IKELLKNSDK
-326 MVFDTL
+326 TVFDTL

-346 QSIALGN
+346 QSITLGN

-414 ALLTKNLEEIISC
+414 ALLTKNLDEIVSC
-427 LENLVLNAMST
+427 LENLVVNAMST
-438 YDIRNKEAQNSDK
+438 YDTDK
-451 NLRLCL
+451 RY
-457 NNHSRSEE
+457 E
-465 LLDYWKNP
+465 NP
-473 YQTLLEGFLYGL
+473 YQTLLAGFLHGL

-494 FESGDGRPDIILKPI
+494 FESGDGRPDIILKPMA
-509 LKNKPAYILEL
+509 KNKPAYILEL
-520 KRLKDRTV
+520 KRLKDRPV

-536 NQIKTN
+536 NQIKIN

-552 INDITNIAL
+552 ISDITNIAL
-561 VFDGKRVYHKIE
+561 VFDRKRVYHKIE

>member
-1 MLNQKKLGL
+1 MLNKKKLGL
-10 GVEDFKEIITFD
+10 GVEDFKEIISFD

-51 GKTLNI
+51 GKTLNM
-57 STLRYFFDIKNREK
+57 STLRYFFDIKNRED

-103 DSSSWNGA
+103 DSSNWNGA

-125 YDGKINHILTKNENK
+125 YDGKINHILTENENK

-187 AYENGYYNEA
+187 AYENGYYSEA
-197 VNFFKGFYGDVL
+197 ITFFKGLYGNVL

-245 KKYSQYFGLL
+245 DEYSQYFGLL
-255 EAEVEKALQDYDVS
+255 EEEVEKSLLDYGVS
-269 YKLEEVK
+269 YKLEEVR
-276 SWYNGYRFGDSE
+276 SWYNGYKFGDSE

-299 SNQELGA
+299 KTKKLEA

-315 VIKELLKNSDK
+315 LIKELLKNSDK
-326 MVFDTL
+326 TVFDTL
-332 NNLFNGKETVVYIS
+332 NKLFNGKETVVYIS

-375 IDMNTYFVR
+375 IDMNTYFVK

-402 FNGLGTISRLKV
+402 FNGLGTINKLKF
-414 ALLTKNLEEIISC
+414 ALSTKNLDEIISY

-438 YDIRNKEAQNSDK
+438 YDTDKRYENS
-451 NLRLCL
+451 
-457 NNHSRSEE
+457 
-465 LLDYWKNP
+465 
-473 YQTLLEGFLYGL
+473 YQTLLAGFLYGL

-509 LKNKPAYILEL
+509 AKNKPAYILEL
-520 KRLKDRTV
+520 KRLKDRPV

-536 NQIKTN
+536 NQIKLN

>member
-1 MLNQKKLGL
+1 MSKQKRLGL

-28 TKFIEEILLD
+28 TKLIEEILFD

-51 GKTLNI
+51 GKTLNM
-57 STLRYFFDIKNREK
+57 STLRYFFDIENKEE

-78 LYIENSPMINEQGK
+78 LYIENSPMIREQGK
-92 YPVIFLTMKGI
+92 YPVIFISFKGI
-103 DSSSWNGA
+103 NTLTFENLIERIKDRISTLYRSYSFL
-111 IKNIRDKIFELYNE
+111 IKNFNEFEIE
-125 YDGKINHILTKNENK
+125 KFKNITNS
-140 VFNKFAGKES
+140 NIDTIQLES
-150 DEEEL
+150 
-155 KTSLSF
+155 SLLF
-161 LTSLLYKYYNQ
+161 LSEVLYKYYDE
-172 KVIVLIDEYDSPIIS
+172 KVIILIDEYDIPLLT

-197 VNFFKGFYGDVL
+197 INFFKGFYGDVL

-255 EAEVEKALQDYDVS
+255 EDEVEKALQDYNVS
-269 YKLEEVK
+269 YKLDEVK

-299 SNQELGA
+299 STEELGA
-306 YWINTSGNA
+306 YWINTSGNTL
-315 VIKELLKNSDK
+315 IKELLKNSDK
-326 MVFDTL
+326 TVFDTL
-332 NNLFNGKETVVYIS
+332 NNLFNRKETVVYIS
-346 QSIALGN
+346 QSITLGN

-414 ALLTKNLEEIISC
+414 ALLTKNLDEIVSC
-427 LENLVLNAMST
+427 LENLVVNAMST
-438 YDIRNKEAQNSDK
+438 YDTDK
-451 NLRLCL
+451 RY
-457 NNHSRSEE
+457 E
-465 LLDYWKNP
+465 NP
-473 YQTLLEGFLYGL
+473 YQTLLAGFLHGL

-494 FESGDGRPDIILKPI
+494 FESGDGRPDIILKPMA
-509 LKNKPAYILEL
+509 KNKPAYILEL
-520 KRLKDRTV
+520 KRLKDRPV

-536 NQIKTN
+536 NQIKIN

-552 INDITNIAL
+552 ISDITNIAL
-561 VFDGKRVYHKIE
+561 VFDRKRVYHKIE

>member
-1 MLNQKKLGL
+1 MLNKKKLGL
-10 GVEDFKEIITFD
+10 GVEDFKEIISFD

-51 GKTLNI
+51 GKTLNM
-57 STLRYFFDIKNREK
+57 STLRYFFDIKNRED

-103 DSSSWNGA
+103 DSSNWNGA

-125 YDGKINHILTKNENK
+125 YDGKINHILTENENK

-187 AYENGYYNEA
+187 AYENGYYSEA
-197 VNFFKGFYGDVL
+197 ITFFKGLYGNVL
-209 KTNEYLHMGVLTGIV
+209 KTNQYLHMGVLTGIV

-245 KKYSQYFGLL
+245 DEYSQYFGLL
-255 EAEVEKALQDYDVS
+255 EEEVEKALLDYGVS
-269 YKLEEVK
+269 YKLDEVK
-276 SWYNGYRFGDSE
+276 SWYNGYKFGDSE

-299 SNQELGA
+299 KTKKLEA
-306 YWINTSGNA
+306 YWVNTSGNA
-315 VIKELLKNSDK
+315 LIKELLKNSDK
-326 MVFDTL
+326 TVFDTL
-332 NNLFNGKETVVYIS
+332 NKLFNGKETVVYIS

-375 IDMNTYFVR
+375 IDMNTYFVK

-402 FNGLGTISRLKV
+402 FNGLGTINKLKF
-414 ALLTKNLEEIISC
+414 AFSTKNLDEIISC

-438 YDIRNKEAQNSDK
+438 
-451 NLRLCL
+451 
-457 NNHSRSEE
+457 
-465 LLDYWKNP
+465 
-473 YQTLLEGFLYGL
+473 
-485 EGTYLSIPN
+485 
-494 FESGDGRPDIILKPI
+494 
-509 LKNKPAYILEL
+509 
-520 KRLKDRTV
+520 
-528 EKELEEAL
+528 
-536 NQIKTN
+536 
-542 RYDTLLKREG
+542 
-552 INDITNIAL
+552 
-561 VFDGKRVYHKIE
+561 
-573 K
+573 

>member
-1 MLNQKKLGL
+1 MLKQKKLGL
-10 GVEDFKEIITFD
+10 GVEDFKEIITLD

-28 TKFIEEILLD
+28 TKFIEELLLD

-51 GKTLNI
+51 GKTLNM
-57 STLRYFFDIKNREK
+57 STLKYFFDIKNKDE

-78 LYIENSPMINEQGK
+78 LYIENSPLFIEQGK
-92 YPVIFLTMKGI
+92 YPIIFITMKGI
-103 DSSSWNGA
+103 DSSNWNGA

-125 YDGKINHILTKNENK
+125 YDGKINHILTDNENK

-197 VNFFKGFYGDVL
+197 INFFKGFYGNVL
-209 KTNEYLHMGVLTGIV
+209 KTNEYLHMGILTGIV

-234 LNNIENYTILN
+234 LNNIENYTIFN
-245 KKYSQYFGLL
+245 KKYSQHFGLL
-255 EAEVEKALQDYDVS
+255 EDEVKKALQYYDVS

-276 SWYNGYRFGDSE
+276 SWYNGYKFGDSE
-288 VYNPLSILKFL
+288 IYNPLSILKFL
-299 SNQELGA
+299 STQELGA
-306 YWINTSGNA
+306 YWVNTSGNTL
-315 VIKELLKNSDK
+315 IKELLKNSDK
-326 MVFDTL
+326 TVFDIL
-332 NNLFNGKETVVYIS
+332 NNLFDGKETVVYIS

-360 WELLLFSGYLTVKEK
+360 WELLLFSGYLTTKEK
-375 IDMNTYFVR
+375 IDTNTYFVR
-384 IPNNEIMTFF
+384 IPNREIMTFF

-414 ALLTKNLEEIISC
+414 ALLTKNLDEIISC
-427 LENLVLNAMST
+427 LENLVLNAMSA
-438 YDIRNKEAQNSDK
+438 YDTDK
-451 NLRLCL
+451 RY
-457 NNHSRSEE
+457 E
-465 LLDYWKNP
+465 NP
-473 YQTLLEGFLYGL
+473 YQNLLAGFLHGL
-485 EGTYLSIPN
+485 EGTYFSIPN
-494 FESGDGRPDIILKPI
+494 FESGDGRPDIVLKPI
-509 LKNKPAYILEL
+509 YKNKPAYILEL
-520 KRLKDRTV
+520 KRLKDRAV
-528 EKELEEAL
+528 EKELDEAL
-536 NQIKTN
+536 NQIKVN

-552 INDITNIAL
+552 IKDITNIAL
-561 VFDGKRVYHKIE
+561 VFDKKRVYSKIQ
-573 K
+573 

>member
-1 MLNQKKLGL
+1 MSKQKRLGL
-10 GVEDFKEIITFD
+10 GVDDFKKIRTLD

-28 TKFIEEILLD
+28 TKFIEDILLD
-38 GAKIKLFCRPRRF
+38 GADIKLLCRPRRF
-51 GKTLNI
+51 GKTLNM
-57 STLRYFFDIKNREK
+57 STLRYFFDIENKEE

-78 LYIENSPMINEQGK
+78 LYIENSPMISEQGK
-92 YPVIFLTMKGI
+92 YPVIFFTMKDIRGNNFKEFI
-103 DSSSWNGA
+103 EDIELLIISI
-111 IKNIRDKIFELYNE
+111 IKEYQGLKDVCFPEEIQLFENLQFR
-125 YDGKINHILTKNENK
+125 KASL
-140 VFNKFAGKES
+140 S
-150 DEEEL
+150 EL
-155 KTSLSF
+155 KRALKFITE
-161 LTSLLYKYYNQ
+161 LLYRKYNQ
-172 KVIVLIDEYDSPIIS
+172 QVILLIDEYDYPIIT
-187 AYENGYYNEA
+187 AYEKGYYDE
-197 VNFFKGFYGDVL
+197 VKDFIKGFYGDVL

-245 KKYSQYFGLL
+245 KKYSQHFGLL
-255 EAEVEKALQDYDVS
+255 ENEVEKALQDYNVS
-269 YKLEEVK
+269 YKLDEVK
-276 SWYNGYRFGDSE
+276 SWYNGYRFGNSE

-299 SNQELGA
+299 STEELGA
-306 YWINTSGNA
+306 YWINTSGNTL
-315 VIKELLKNSDK
+315 IKELLKNSDK
-326 MVFDTL
+326 TVFDTL

-346 QSIALGN
+346 QSITLGN

-402 FNGLGTISRLKV
+402 FNGLGTISRLKI
-414 ALLTKNLEEIISC
+414 ALLTKNLDEIVRC
-427 LENLVLNAMST
+427 LENLVVNAMST
-438 YDIRNKEAQNSDK
+438 YDTDK
-451 NLRLCL
+451 RY
-457 NNHSRSEE
+457 E
-465 LLDYWKNP
+465 NP
-473 YQTLLEGFLYGL
+473 YQTLLAGFLHGL

-509 LKNKPAYILEL
+509 AKNKPAYILEL
-520 KRLKDRTV
+520 KRLKDRPV

-536 NQIKTN
+536 NQIKIN

-552 INDITNIAL
+552 ISDITNIAL
-561 VFDGKRVYHKIE
+561 VFDRKRVYHKIE

>member
-1 MLNQKKLGL
+1 MLNKKKLGL
-10 GVEDFKEIITFD
+10 GVEDFKEIISFD

-51 GKTLNI
+51 GKTLNM
-57 STLRYFFDIKNREK
+57 STLRYFFDIKNREE

-78 LYIENSPMINEQGK
+78 LYIENSPMISEQGK

-111 IKNIRDKIFELYNE
+111 LKNIRDKIFELYNE
-125 YDGKINHILTKNENK
+125 YDGKINHILTENENK

-187 AYENGYYNEA
+187 AYENGYYSEA
-197 VNFFKGFYGDVL
+197 ITFFKGLYGNVL
-209 KTNEYLHMGVLTGIV
+209 KTNQYLHMGVLTGIV

-245 KKYSQYFGLL
+245 DEYSQYFGLL
-255 EAEVEKALQDYDVS
+255 EEEVEKSLLDYGVS

-276 SWYNGYRFGDSE
+276 SWYNGYKFGDSE

-299 SNQELGA
+299 KTKKLEA
-306 YWINTSGNA
+306 YWVNTSGNA
-315 VIKELLKNSDK
+315 LIKELLKNSDK
-326 MVFDTL
+326 TVFDTL
-332 NNLFNGKETVVYIS
+332 NKLFNGKETVVYIS

-375 IDMNTYFVR
+375 IDMNTYFVK

-402 FNGLGTISRLKV
+402 FNGLGTINKLKF
-414 ALLTKNLEEIISC
+414 ALSTKNLDEIISY

-438 YDIRNKEAQNSDK
+438 YDTDK
-451 NLRLCL
+451 RY
-457 NNHSRSEE
+457 E
-465 LLDYWKNP
+465 NP
-473 YQTLLEGFLYGL
+473 YQTLLAGFLYGL
-485 EGTYLSIPN
+485 EGAYFSVPN
-494 FESGDGRPDIILKPI
+494 FESGDGRPDIILKPVV
-509 LKNKPAYILEL
+509 KNKPAYILEL
-520 KRLKDRTV
+520 KRLKDRPI

-536 NQIKTN
+536 NQIKLN